1 MIAAPAMLSSVLA
14 LAEGPLDAHAAP
26 ELRWAGLAL
35 LLPLVSGVLCLL
47 CGWMKVR
54 SKLPAALTIAAL
66 GGAFATILRLQGA
79 VGETPVVINLFDW
92 ISWTWGDGSR
102 FHGFTA
108 NVDLYIDRLTV
119 FWMLFVTGLGTLIA
133 LYASE
138 YMESDVGKGYTR
150 FFGAVSIFL
159 FAMGCL
165 VMGGNLLMLY
175 LGWEGV
181 GLASYLLIGYYF
193 TKPEAVAAAKKA
205 FIVNRIGDLGLAL
218 ALFLI
223 WQCYGTVEYAAL
235 WKAIEAAPASSEWSA
250 QAIPW
255 LLMLGAFVCY
265 MAVVW
270 WGLDYWVAF
279 AIAIVAVG
287 AFGAFLDATVLRR
300 VIGQPQFAVVMLT
313 IGLGSIFRTFASVT
327 WGSEIYTL
335 PTPFG
340 GVWRIGGVTL
350 SHQYLSIVL
359 GTLLLCGVL
368 YAFFNFTRVGVA
380 MQATSQNQLAAYYMG
395 VPVKLIFSFIWAIS
409 AGVATAAGVL
419 LAPVTLIDIN
429 MGLAV
434 ALKAFAAA
442 VLGGF
447 GSIPGALVGG
457 IVIGLI
463 ELYAGA
469 TMPDGFKDAAPYVVL
484 LVMLAVRPQGLF
496 GSLGRKKV

>member
-1 MIAAPAMLSSVLA
+1 MTLN
-14 LAEGPLDAHAAP
+14 
-26 ELRWAGLAL
+26 GLAVGCIYG
-35 LLPLVSGVLCLL
+35 LV
-47 CGWMKVR
+47 
-54 SKLPAALTIAAL
+54 AL
-66 GGAFATILRLQGA
+66 GFVLIYKATELVNFAQG
-79 VGETPVVINLFDW
+79 D
-92 ISWTWGDGSR
+92 
-102 FHGFTA
+102 
-108 NVDLYIDRLTV
+108 
-119 FWMLFVTGLGTLIA
+119 
-133 LYASE
+133 
-138 YMESDVGKGYTR
+138 
-150 FFGAVSIFL
+150 
-159 FAMGCL
+159 
-165 VMGGNLLMLY
+165 
-175 LGWEGV
+175 
-181 GLASYLLIGYYF
+181 
-193 TKPEAVAAAKKA
+193 
-205 FIVNRIGDLGLAL
+205 
-218 ALFLI
+218 
-223 WQCYGTVEYAAL
+223 
-235 WKAIEAAPASSEWSA
+235 
-250 QAIPW
+250 